1 MTETP
6 ARREDSR
13 PLYRFWQPRHWPL
26 WAGLGLLRLVVHLP
40 FRAQLALGRA
50 LGGLL
55 GRLMPARRQ
64 IAATNLRL
72 CFPALDDDERA
83 RLLRE
88 HFASL
93 GIAVFE
99 LGMAW
104 WAREERLE
112 RLVHVDGLEHLKA
125 AVAEGHGVVLLSGH
139 FPAIELTGRV
149 FKRHLPGVAALYRPS
164 RNPFVDEILRRGR
177 GRSATRLVPKDNLR
191 LLVRTLK
198 EGLPLW
204 YAPDQSYRRQNS
216 ALVPFLGEPA
226 MTNTAL
232 TKIIRL
238 TGARV
243 VPYLPRRRADG
254 TGYDV
259 SVLPPLEDFPGD
271 SPEADALR
279 VNRLLEEH
287 IAGAP
292 AQYYWIHRRFK
303 GRPSPL
309 PDPYA

>member
-1 MTETP
+1 MTETT
-6 ARREDSR
+6 AGREDSR
-13 PLYRFWQPRHWPL
+13 PLYRFWQPAYWPL
-26 WAGLGLLRLVVHLP
+26 WVGLALLRLSVLLP
-40 FRAQLALGRA
+40 FRVQLSLGRA

-55 GRLMPARRQ
+55 RRAMPERRR

-72 CFPALDDDERA
+72 CFPGAPQEERD
-83 RLLRE
+83 RILRE

-93 GIAVFE
+93 GIALFE
-99 LGMAW
+99 LGLAW
-104 WAREERLE
+104 WATEERLE
-112 RLVHVDGLEHLKA
+112 KLIHVEGMEHLTA
-125 AVAEGHGVVLLSGH
+125 SVAEGRGVVLLSGH
-139 FPAIELTGRV
+139 FPAIELTGRI
-149 FKRHLPGVAALYRPS
+149 FKRRLPGLAALYRPS
-164 RNPFVDEILRRGR
+164 RNPFVDEVLRRGR
-177 GRSATRLVPKDNLR
+177 GRSATRLVAKDNLR

-216 ALVPFLGEPA
+216 ALVPFMGEPA

-232 TKIIRL
+232 TKICRL

-243 VPYLPRRRADG
+243 VPYLPRRRTDG

-259 SVLPPLEDFPGD
+259 TILPPLEDFPGE
-271 SPEADALR
+271 SPEGDALR
-279 VNRLLEEH
+279 VNRLLEAH

-292 AQYYWIHRRFK
+292 EQYYWIHRRFK